1 MSDTNDKY
9 NQLTT
14 EQALELGRAAE
25 WYCGHEVTAEG
36 CNEQCAYNRNN
47 LCYIGS
53 HNIYQ

>member
-36 CNEQCAYNRNN
+36 CNE
-47 LCYIGS
+47 
-53 HNIYQ
+53 